1 MPHILSFNQTK
12 MLKSEHYQH
21 VSAALQLAP
30 AFNYKGHC
38 TCPWAGKCAHTCIAH
53 CGLNSMEIPQEAQK
67 RRTRLYYDDRKQFIS
82 LLVAD
87 IYSLLRK
94 AERENAKP
102 TLRLNCLSDVPFHK
116 DIPEIFSDFKEIQFI
131 DYTKEFARLFED
143 LPENYH
149 LTYSLNEKSPKD
161 ATKRIFSGTPY
172 NVAQV
177 YTGERPEKIHGFPTI
192 DGDLS
197 DLRHLDPRGHV
208 VALKYKNARHRV
220 TGKHIKPKP
229 SLFILG

>member
-1 MPHILSFNQTK
+1 MPYILSFNQTK

-21 VSAALQLAP
+21 ISAALQLAP
-30 AFNYKGHC
+30 AFKYKGHN
-38 TCPWAGKCAHTCIAH
+38 TCPWAGNCVRSCIAH
-53 CGLNSMEIPQEAQK
+53 CGLNSLDIAQEAQK
-67 RRTRLYYDDRKQFIS
+67 RRARLYYDDRKQFVS

-102 TLRLNCLSDVPFHK
+102 TLRLNCLSDIPFHK
-116 DIPEIFSDFKEIQFI
+116 DIPEIFSDFPQIQFI
-131 DYTKEFARLFED
+131 DYTKEFNRMFET
-143 LPENYH
+143 LPDNYH

-161 ATKRIFSGTPY
+161 AAKRVFSDTPY

-177 YTGERPEKIHGFPTI
+177 YAGEMPAMVQGYPTV

-208 VALKYKNARHRV
+208 VALKYKPARHRV
-220 TGKHIKPKP
+220 TKKQMKPQTG
-229 SLFILG
+229 LFILA